1 MFFLPSQPDVK
12 LPHAATRDIASVAS
26 KLLLD
31 RSWKGQGGVAVLGP
45 EDLSLNDMAAI
56 MSDVLGKPIRYQQ
69 IPGEAYKAQL
79 MKFGATEHFA
89 QRLVDM
95 HVAKDDGLDSAEPRT
110 AENTTP
116 TSFRQWCEE
125 ELKPLVLK

>member
-1 MFFLPSQPDVK
+1 
-12 LPHAATRDIASVAS
+12 
-26 KLLLD
+26 
-31 RSWKGQGGVAVLGP
+31 
-45 EDLSLNDMAAI
+45 MAAI

-69 IPGEAYKAQL
+69 VPGEAYKAQL
-79 MKFGATEHFA
+79 MKFGASEHFA

-95 HVAKDDGLDSAEPRT
+95 HVAKDNGLDSAEPRT

-125 ELKPLVLK
+125 VLKPLVLK